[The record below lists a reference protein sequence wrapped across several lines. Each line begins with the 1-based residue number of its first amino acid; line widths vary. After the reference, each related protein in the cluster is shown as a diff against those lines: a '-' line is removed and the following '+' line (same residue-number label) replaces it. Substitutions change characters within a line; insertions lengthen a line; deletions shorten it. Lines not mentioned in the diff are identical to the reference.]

1 MSGDV
6 ELDEAEGGE
15 SRPPTNRALRLADGF
30 FAVVAG
36 VVLFGMM
43 VMTTIDVFGRYLLNS
58 PLGFAFEMT
67 QLAMAVVVFAALPSV
82 TLRSQHVTVG
92 LFENAFSGWALTI
105 RNAVIGLI
113 AAVSCLYLA
122 WRLSTLAG
130 RFVRYG
136 EITTVLHVQVGYVA
150 WLGVAALVA
159 AALAA
164 LALVGLAVNSAW
176 RGRPE

>member
-1 MSGDV
+1 MSGGI

-15 SRPPTNRALRLADGF
+15 SRPPSNQMLRLADGF

-43 VMTTIDVFGRYLLNS
+43 VMTTIDVFGRYILNA

-67 QLAMAVVVFAALPSV
+67 QLGMAVVVFAALPSV

-92 LFENAFSGWALTI
+92 LFEHAFTGWAMRL
-105 RNAVIGLI
+105 RNLLI
-113 AAVSCLYLA
+113 ALAAAASCFYLA
-122 WRLSTLAG
+122 WRLSTLAA

-136 EITTVLHVQVGYVA
+136 EITTVLHVPVGYVA
-150 WLGVAALVA
+150 WLGVAGLVA
-159 AALAA
+159 AGLAA
-164 LALVGLAVNSAW
+164 LVVAGSAI
-176 RGRPE
+176 RGKDITQ